1 MCISRAV
8 RRWPVVLAAA
18 VGLLTFGAAQTTA
31 RARAAWCAAGQLSLS
46 VATQNHSQ
54 QGQAGGGDLWFL
66 QLKHHGQ
73 SACLVGGWLRL
84 SGARTANGVNLLV
97 KPYYESGGVGRSVPP
112 SSFDLQRNA
121 DAFVEMW
128 TDGPMTN
135 AAIKACQQLAE
146 LLIFT
151 LPHGGGRL
159 TVRLPSSITPPCRH
173 GQIGIARTDTSASF
187 FAFLQLFSTGPT
199 GPTY

>member
-1 MCISRAV
+1 MRISRAV

-18 VGLLTFGAAQTTA
+18 VGFLTLGAAQTTA
-31 RARAAWCAAGQLSLS
+31 RTRVAWCAADQLSLS
-46 VATQNHSQ
+46 VATQNHAQ

-84 SGARTANGVNLLV
+84 SGARTANGANLLV
-97 KPYYESGGVGRSVPP
+97 KPLYGSGGVGRSVPP
-112 SSFDLQRNA
+112 SSFDLQRSG

-128 TDGPMTN
+128 TDSPMTN

-146 LLIFT
+146 VLIFT
-151 LPHGGGRL
+151 LPHDGGRL
-159 TVRLPSSITPPCRH
+159 TVRLPTSIVPPCGH

-187 FAFLQLFSTGPT
+187 FAFLQQFSTGPT